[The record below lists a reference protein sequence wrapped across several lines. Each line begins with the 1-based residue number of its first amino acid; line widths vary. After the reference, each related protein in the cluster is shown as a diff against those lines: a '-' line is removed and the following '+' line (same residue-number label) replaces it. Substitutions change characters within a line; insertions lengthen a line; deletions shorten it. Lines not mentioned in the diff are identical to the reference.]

1 MEEGSCRTPQG
12 DRVLGRCLLNRES
25 EVCQENSERSCSF
38 QSAGRMITEVAVDQV
53 FLVRKLG
60 MAKPARPELAAAG
73 SRSVMVAIDPKAT
86 DGS

>member
-1 MEEGSCRTPQG
+1 
-12 DRVLGRCLLNRES
+12 
-25 EVCQENSERSCSF
+25 
-38 QSAGRMITEVAVDQV
+38 MITEVAVDQV

-73 SRSVMVAIDPKAT
+73 SRSFMVAIDPKAT